1 MRSVDII
8 EKKRDGMELS
18 KSEVE
23 FLLRGYQ
30 NGEVADYQM
39 AAFLMAVYINGMSNE
54 EIYYFT
60 DEMKNSGEQIE
71 IDCKEKFILDK
82 HSTGGVGDKTTIA
95 LAPIFSSLGI
105 LNIKLSGRG
114 LGHTGGTIDK
124 FESIPGFKFP
134 QNIEEL
140 KKSIA
145 FSGIGVMGYTGNIV
159 PLDKKIYALRD
170 VTGTVP
176 SIPLI
181 ATSIMSKKLAVKSNG
196 IILDVKVGEG
206 AFMKEVKSAEKLADI
221 MIEIA
226 RSSGREARA
235 LITNMDEPLGRAV
248 GNGLEVI
255 EAIEMLKGRGE
266 KDFIEVVEKLAACG
280 VVMAGKALNI
290 KDGINMVREKINS
303 GEPLK
308 KLEKYIE
315 VCKGDKS
322 VIKDYSILTKGTRV
336 FEFKSE
342 KSGYISNIKAEKI
355 GKCAMMLGAGREK
368 KEDLIDYGTGIYIEK
383 KIGEFVQE
391 KECLYRIYYSKD
403 LNLRECIDLL
413 KKSYEISDKINPK
426 KEVILDLRGF

>member
-1 MRSVDII
+1 MRTVDII
-8 EKKRDGMELS
+8 EKKRDKKELNRD
-18 KSEVE
+18 EIE
-23 FLLRGYQ
+23 DLLRGYLT
-30 NGEVADYQM
+30 GKVADYQM
-39 AAFLMAVYINGMSNE
+39 AAFLMAVYMNGMSKE

-71 IDCKEKFILDK
+71 IECKEKFILDK

-134 QNIEEL
+134 QNIVEL
-140 KKSIA
+140 KKCLDI
-145 FSGIGVMGYTGNIV
+145 SGIGLMGYTGNIV

-170 VTGTVP
+170 VTATVP

-206 AFMKEVKSAEKLADI
+206 AFMKDIESAIKLADT
-221 MIEIA
+221 MIEI
-226 RSSGREARA
+226 GRYSKREVAA
-235 LITNMDEPLGRAV
+235 VITNMEEPLGRAV

-266 KDFIEVVEKLAACG
+266 SDFIEVVEKIAACG
-280 VVMAGKALNI
+280 AIMAGKALNI
-290 KDGINMVREKINS
+290 EDGLKKVREEIKS

-315 VCKGDKS
+315 ICGGDKK
-322 VIKDYSILTKGTRV
+322 VINDYSILIKGTNI
-336 FEFKSE
+336 FEFRAE
-342 KSGYISNIKAEKI
+342 KSGYITKINAEEI
-355 GKCAMMLGAGREK
+355 GKSAMMLGAGREK
-368 KEDLIDYGTGIYIEK
+368 KEDMINYGVGIYLEK
-383 KIGEFVQE
+383 NQE
-391 KECLYRIYYSKD
+391 
-403 LNLRECIDLL
+403 NL
-413 KKSYEISDKINPK
+413 
-426 KEVILDLRGF
+426 